1 VCARSYRSVI
11 DVKVDTQGCYL
22 TEDVDDLRFVV
33 VTVFF
38 LTVALFIVGL
48 AINNN

>member
-1 VCARSYRSVI
+1 MCARSYRSVI

-38 LTVALFIVGL
+38 FNCGTIHSG
-48 AINNN
+48 IGYK